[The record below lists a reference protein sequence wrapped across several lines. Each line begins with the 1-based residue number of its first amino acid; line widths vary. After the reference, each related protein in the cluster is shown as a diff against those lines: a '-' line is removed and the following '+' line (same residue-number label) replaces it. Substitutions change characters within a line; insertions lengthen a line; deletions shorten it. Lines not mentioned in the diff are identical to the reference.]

1 MKKGLAGIFAALLMT
16 SNALAADLAPVEPV
30 PEMPPEVTVTEATGW
45 YLRGDVGYGFNDL
58 RGAKFYQGGSSAD
71 EVDFTTSDLRDSFT
85 VGGGVG
91 YQVNNYL
98 RTDLTLDYLG
108 KSDFHGST
116 TGGGSAFGACQVTC
130 SSTDLS
136 SLTAWT
142 LMANA
147 YVDLGTYGVFTPYVG
162 AGIGGSY
169 VKWKDLRNTSCDTS
183 GSGFGCD
190 DTVTHNGKGDW
201 RFSYA
206 LMAGASIDVT
216 CNVKADVGYR
226 FLHVDGGNMFGYAEN
241 GGPGRDKGFNVH
253 EVRAGARYL
262 FGGCEQPVAYEP
274 QPEIPLQQPVYK

>member
-1 MKKGLAGIFAALLMT
+1 MKRGLAGIFAALLMT

-71 EVDFTTSDLRDSFT
+71 EVDFTRADLRDSFT

-91 YQVNNYL
+91 YQVNSYL
-98 RTDLTLDYLG
+98 RTDLTLDYLTHA
-108 KSDFHGST
+108 KFRGST
-116 TGGGSAFGACQVTC
+116 EGGGSASGACQVTC
-130 SSTDLS
+130 TSTDLS
-136 SLTAWT
+136 SMTAWN

-162 AGIGGSY
+162 GGIGGTY
-169 VKWKDLRNTSCDTS
+169 VKWNDLRNTSCDSS
-183 GSGFGCD
+183 GSGNGCD
-190 DTVTHNGKGDW
+190 DTVTHRGRGDW

-216 CNVKADVGYR
+216 CNVKADLGYR
-226 FLHVDGGNMFGYAEN
+226 FLHVDGGDMFGFASN

>member
-1 MKKGLAGIFAALLMT
+1 MKRSLAGIFAALLMT

-58 RGAKFYQGGSSAD
+58 RGARYFQGSNGN
-71 EVDFTTSDLRDSFT
+71 EVDFASSDLRDSFT

-98 RTDLTLDYLG
+98 RTDLTLDYL
-108 KSDFHGST
+108 SEADFHGST
-116 TGGGSAFGACQVTC
+116 RGSCGVAADCV
-130 SSTDLS
+130 SSDRS
-136 SLTAWT
+136 SRTAWN

-162 AGIGGSY
+162 GGIGGTY
-169 VKWKDLRNTSCDTS
+169 VNWKNLRNTSCDVTDPTN
-183 GSGFGCD
+183 CD
-190 DTVTHNGKGDW
+190 PTVTHDGKGNW

-206 LMAGASIDVT
+206 LMAGAAIDVT

-226 FLHVDGGNMFGYAEN
+226 FLHVDGGSMFGYADN

-274 QPEIPLQQPVYK
+274 APAIPLQQPVYK